1 MNKRS
6 GAGFRA
12 GKALLL
18 SILACM
24 AISFAVGC
32 SGSAPAQEKEEEVTA
47 EASADRPNII
57 FVLTDDLDYASVQ
70 RMPNLRSLLV
80 EQGTSFE
87 NAFTS
92 QSLCCPSRATALT
105 GQYSHNHGVQGN
117 RLPDGGF
124 EKFRDEGHEE
134 NTIAVRLQEAGYRTA
149 LIGKYFNEY
158 PGGADPTYVP
168 PGWDEWHAKLYEGEV
183 YDYSLNE
190 NGEEVSYGN
199 ETEDYLTDV
208 ISEKAT
214 EFVRGAASDG
224 SGKPFFA
231 YVAPTAPHLPAT
243 PAERHEGEFAD
254 ETAPRSHSFDE
265 EDVSDKPSW
274 TRDAERLDDEELSEI
289 DDQYRNRLESML
301 AVDEMVGSLIEELEA
316 TGELENTYVIF
327 TSDNGWLGGEHRVK
341 QGKDRPYEES
351 ARVPLYVR
359 GPGVTPGVE
368 PKELVLNTD
377 LAPTFAELGGVKGFE
392 ADGRSLLPLLGD
404 KEPPSWRSAV
414 LLEGFVGKGARV
426 YGAVRTE
433 DRKYVVY
440 GNGEEELYDLRNDPY
455 ELESLHEKADSALV
469 ENLKA
474 RLDALR
480 VCEGDGCRE
489 AEDGP

>member
-1 MNKRS
+1 MS
-6 GAGFRA
+6 
-12 GKALLL
+12 L
-18 SILACM
+18 LACVV
-24 AISFAVGC
+24 ISVAVGC
-32 SGSAPAQEKEEEVTA
+32 SGSAPAQEKAEEVAA
-47 EASADRPNII
+47 EASADRPNIL
-57 FVLTDDLDYASVQ
+57 FVLTDDLDYASAQ

-80 EQGTSFE
+80 EQGTSFD

-92 QSLCCPSRATALT
+92 QSLCCPSRATMLT
-105 GQYSHNHGVQGN
+105 GQYPHNHGVKGN
-117 RLPDGGF
+117 KLPDGGF

-134 NTIAVRLQEAGYRTA
+134 NTIAARLQEEGYRTA

-158 PGGADPTYVP
+158 PGSADPTYVP
-168 PGWDEWHAKLYEGEV
+168 PGWDEWHAKLYEGKV

-208 ISEKAT
+208 ISKKAT
-214 EFVRGAASDG
+214 EFIRGATSDE

-231 YVAPTAPHLPAT
+231 YVAPMAPHLPAT
-243 PAERHEGEFAD
+243 PAERHEGEFAN
-254 ETAPRSHSFDE
+254 EIAPRPPSFNE

-289 DDQYRNRLESML
+289 DNQYRNRLESML
-301 AVDEMVGSLIEELEA
+301 AVDEMVGSLVEELEA
-316 TGELENTYVIF
+316 TGELENTYIIF

-359 GPGVTPGVE
+359 GPGVPLGAE
-368 PKELVLNTD
+368 MEELVLNTD
-377 LAPTFAELGGVKGFE
+377 IAPTFAELGGARLSEE
-392 ADGRSLLPLLGD
+392 ADGHSLLPLLRGE
-404 KEPPSWRSAV
+404 KPSSWRSAV

-426 YGAVRTE
+426 YGAIRTE
-433 DRKYVVY
+433 DRKYVEY

-455 ELESLHEKADSALV
+455 ELQSIHETADPALV
-469 ENLKA
+469 EYLKT
-474 RLDALR
+474 RLEALR
-480 VCEGDGCRE
+480 DCEGEGCRE
-489 AEDGP
+489 AEDAP